1 MYLSNHEI
9 VIIEKIFNSY
19 VKFLYT
25 LKKESYSP
33 HDSQTLEPFRPI
45 FIRKHIG
52 GTGTTEIILY
62 YIVSNQAI
70 ALTGKP

>member
-9 VIIEKIFNSY
+9 VIIEKIFN
-19 VKFLYT
+19 
-25 LKKESYSP
+25 KESYSP
-33 HDSQTLEPFRPI
+33 HDSLTLEPSTV

-52 GTGTTEIILY
+52 GTGYPGVVQIVLY

-70 ALTGKP
+70 ALTGKQ